1 VTPVVVIALALL
13 ATLVAPLGIGL
24 LLGVDRRMTAAMQ
37 LRVGPPILQPLYDLT
52 KLAAKR
58 SPAADRLS
66 AGLVVGQAILAAG
79 AFAMVLG
86 GGDILVAAL
95 VLGVARVLFI
105 LAAGSVDSPYAQLG
119 VGREIVL
126 LVAAEPLLIVTVVAY
141 GVAAGSFASTDVAS
155 HEGLVV
161 GLPTLGITLGILL
174 AIALRKSPFDLAT
187 SHHAHQELVKGS
199 TTEMAGPWLALA
211 ELGHWYEAAMVL
223 ALVALASVGAPLV
236 AAGLVA
242 ASYVVA
248 VVLDNT
254 VPRATWRSAIGI
266 AWGVGGTAAVVALAM
281 AGAMAGA
288 F

>member
-1 VTPVVVIALALL
+1 MTPAAVTLALV
-13 ATLVAPLGIGL
+13 ATLVAPLGVGL

-37 LRVGPPILQPLYDLT
+37 LRVGPPLLQPLYDLT
-52 KLAAKR
+52 KLVAKR

-66 AGLVVGQAILAAG
+66 AGLVAGQAILAAG

-105 LAAGSVDSPYAQLG
+105 LAAGAVDSPYAQLG
-119 VGREIVL
+119 VGREVVL
-126 LVAAEPLLIVTVVAY
+126 LVAAEPLLIMTVVAY
-141 GVAAGSFASTDVAS
+141 GVAAGSFASSDVAS
-155 HEGLVV
+155 HEGLVL
-161 GLPTLGITLGILL
+161 GLPTLGVTLGVLL

-223 ALVALASVGAPLV
+223 ALVALASVGAPLI

-242 ASYVVA
+242 LSYVVA

-254 VPRATWRSAIGI
+254 VPRATWRAAIGI

-281 AGAMAGA
+281 AGAAAGA
-288 F
+288 V

>member
-1 VTPVVVIALALL
+1 MTPVVVTLALL

-66 AGLVVGQAILAAG
+66 AGLVAGQAILAAG

-105 LAAGSVDSPYAQLG
+105 LAAGAVDSPYAQLG
-119 VGREIVL
+119 VGREVVL
-126 LVAAEPLLIVTVVAY
+126 LVAAEPLLIMTVVAY
-141 GVAAGSFASTDVAS
+141 GVAAGSFASSDVAS
-155 HEGLVV
+155 HEGLVL
-161 GLPTLGITLGILL
+161 GLPTLGVTLGVLL

-223 ALVALASVGAPLV
+223 ALVALASVGTPFV
-236 AAGLVA
+236 AVGLVA
-242 ASYVVA
+242 LSYVVA

-254 VPRATWRSAIGI
+254 VPRATWRAAIGI

-281 AGAMAGA
+281 AGATAGA
-288 F
+288 V

>member
-1 VTPVVVIALALL
+1 MTPAAVTLALV

-37 LRVGPPILQPLYDLT
+37 LRVGPPLLQPLYDLT
-52 KLAAKR
+52 KLVAKR

-66 AGLVVGQAILAAG
+66 AGLVAGQAILAAG

-105 LAAGSVDSPYAQLG
+105 LAAGAVDSPYAQLG
-119 VGREIVL
+119 VGREVVL
-126 LVAAEPLLIVTVVAY
+126 LVAAEPLLIMTVVAY
-141 GVAAGSFASTDVAS
+141 GVAAGSFASSDVAS
-155 HEGLVV
+155 HEGLVL
-161 GLPTLGITLGILL
+161 GLPTLGVTLGVLL

-223 ALVALASVGAPLV
+223 ALVALASVGAPLI

-242 ASYVVA
+242 LSYVVA

-254 VPRATWRSAIGI
+254 VPRATWRAAIGI

-281 AGAMAGA
+281 AGATAGA
-288 F
+288 V